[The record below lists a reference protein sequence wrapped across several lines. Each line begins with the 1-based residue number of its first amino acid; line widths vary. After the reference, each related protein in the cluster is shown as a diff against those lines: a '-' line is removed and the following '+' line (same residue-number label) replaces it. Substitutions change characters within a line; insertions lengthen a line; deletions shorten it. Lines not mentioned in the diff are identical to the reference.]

1 MVLQQIAGTQSLR
14 DDILDLMAR
23 KGLDDK
29 CYTEMLDYTINLFE
43 TRGLGKRYYGYHNIN
58 HELEVTYVSLLSTEQ
73 NEVRINEE
81 DIKYMYVAALLHDFD
96 PQKNVDKPHEAS
108 VIRFIGVD
116 ERLQE
121 LMQAAGIDFEII
133 KVMILRTGYPW
144 RGELK
149 SNAEKQIMRC
159 FEKSNLTE
167 DRRRYVMDMGMCLSV
182 ADRISGYA
190 MGDFTRSME
199 RAKMNAHANAMR
211 PSLIVRNTVAYF
223 EELFDTEKRMTKA
236 VLRCL
241 PKAMRENFFN
251 AVLSFMKIREQE
263 ILIQADHTYENL
275 KLVPT
280 IEMMSTRRDPNF
292 IKTLYDIFKE
302 IPTPLQFEKD
312 RFGESVMDSRT
323 ILNTL
328 RLNDKNGV
336 IVGFAKGGP
345 LERYQIREDITDEN
359 RGRGNT
365 VFLEPLVLKMGYW
378 GLRGGSEMRHLF
390 IMQAHSKKY
399 QYLTSFALR
408 DVIQAR
414 MEKENAEFV
423 RYCDPERWDYYRV
436 RV

>member
-1 MVLQQIAGTQSLR
+1 MQQIAGTQSLR

-312 RFGESVMDSRT
+312 R
-323 ILNTL
+323 L
-328 RLNDKNGV
+328 RR
-336 IVGFAKGGP
+336 VGHGFP
-345 LERYQIREDITDEN
+345 D
-359 RGRGNT
+359 
-365 VFLEPLVLKMGYW
+365 
-378 GLRGGSEMRHLF
+378 H
-390 IMQAHSKKY
+390 
-399 QYLTSFALR
+399 
-408 DVIQAR
+408 
-414 MEKENAEFV
+414 
-423 RYCDPERWDYYRV
+423 PEHPEAQ
-436 RV
+436 